1 MRVSCEPI
9 LSTYT
14 WCDVFAQGGA
24 CLWGVA
30 MVAPAA
36 LKFLMA
42 LIVLITINSV
52 TRSLVSWSLTSLFST
67 NMAISETK
75 LVH

>member
-1 MRVSCEPI
+1 VNRSYPRIRRVIFLRKE
-9 LSTYT
+9 
-14 WCDVFAQGGA
+14 VHAFGG
-24 CLWGVA
+24 GVG
-30 MVAPAA
+30 MVELAA
-36 LKFLMA
+36 LKFLIA